1 MIKIIISKFSTKAF
15 TATLALFFSFTS
27 VYGQQLKVKG
37 TVTGDGSLLPG
48 VSVAVKG
55 EQVGSVTDFD
65 GNFEI
70 SANKDDVLIFSYV
83 GFKSL
88 EVDLEGRNNLD
99 VNLIAD
105 VSELDEVVVVG
116 YGSVKRKDLTGA
128 VSTIKSDEIEKIK
141 TTSFEGAIASKA
153 AGVQVVQ
160 SEGGPDASFKIRI
173 RGGTSINASND
184 PLYVIDGF
192 PITGAGVS
200 TSVGQGN
207 SSTSPLAT
215 IDPSSIESI
224 DILKDASATAI
235 YGSRGANGVI
245 LITTKKGLPG
255 RNQITFQSFY
265 GVSTLSRKLDILSAQ
280 EFIDYRNDYQTWF
293 PAFADVN
300 DDTNQSKYL
309 AESMRVDD
317 GTGTY
322 IPIDLATMEF
332 DPPIL
337 IDDWQ
342 ENITRE
348 AITKNY
354 RINASGG
361 NKNTRYNAAFSY
373 QDREGI
379 IRTSGIERYTGNFN
393 ISSKLNDRL
402 EAGFNGNIGHI
413 SRSGVVTAA
422 SDNSQGRSG
431 IVTSAILFSPV
442 QSPRQWF
449 QNEYDPETGRII
461 ANRNGDVSNPELILS
476 ENANFGNTLQTS
488 LNAYLS
494 YELVEGLTFRSS
506 IRGFSM
512 AVKNKAW
519 YTNKFGWSKA
529 VGGRAITR
537 FYNSGS
543 LVTEQ
548 NLSYLKDIGNHRINA
563 TLVYERQQNTSE
575 NLTSNS
581 TGFDI
586 PGLDLDALQGALNT
600 EPTQSYAFNS
610 SVESFIGRIQYDAF
624 NKYLVTAS
632 LRYDGSSRFAEDKR
646 WDYFPSLGLAWRIS
660 DESWFYNSANSS
672 SENLV
677 GSLIEKLR
685 NNISDLKLKFSYG
698 QSGNT
703 EIPAYKSIAQ
713 AGISSY
719 VFAGSALTT
728 GSSITQL
735 ANEELTWETTRE
747 IDYGFSLG
755 LFDNRVTIEAD
766 YYDKETSNLLLE
778 VPLPS
783 TSGYQTAFKNLGL
796 VSNKGYEFAVN
807 ANMIENRDFD
817 WNMNFNISFNENKV
831 LDLGDADEFFVTA
844 IGDNLTNNDY
854 IVKVGESLGS
864 IYGLDFDGVYTY
876 DDFVEFEGMTE
887 SEAASKLYADAAAVG
902 DDGTAMWWSLNQY
915 TLKDGVPLNA
925 LVTNGTYRPGMTKFK
940 DINGDGVIND
950 DDRHIIGNT
959 LPKHFGGMSQN
970 LNFKNF
976 DLSIQTS
983 WSYGND
989 VYNKTLK
996 KGIQTSVPWRN
1007 KFAIV
1012 NDRWS
1017 PENPMGKFTAFSAG
1031 SSGDVNS
1038 AAYDSY
1044 IEDGSYFRIG
1054 NITLGFTL
1062 PKDLIKKI
1070 GVKNIRIYASM
1081 DNVHIWTKYSGWD
1094 PDVSVGNNQLTPGL
1108 DVDSYPRSRTFRT
1121 GIVARF

>member
-1 MIKIIISKFSTKAF
+1 
-15 TATLALFFSFTS
+15 

-37 TVTGDGSLLPG
+37 TVTGDSSLLPG
-48 VSVAVKG
+48 VTVAVKG

-70 SANKDDVLIFSYV
+70 SANKDDVLVFSYV
-83 GFKSL
+83 GFKTL

-99 VNLIAD
+99 VYLIAD

-153 AGVQVVQ
+153 AGVQVVR
-160 SEGGPDASFKIRI
+160 SEGGPDAAFKIRI

-192 PITGAGVS
+192 PITGGSVS
-200 TSVGQGN
+200 TSIGQGN

-215 IDPSSIESI
+215 LDPSSIESI

-245 LITTKKGLPG
+245 LITTKKGVPG
-255 RNQITFQSFY
+255 RSQISFESY
-265 GVSTLSRKLDILSAQ
+265 FGVSRLANKLDVLSAQ

-293 PAFADVN
+293 PAFAAIN
-300 DDTNQSKYL
+300 DDTNQNKFL
-309 AESMRVDD
+309 AEGFRVDD

-322 IPIDLATMEF
+322 IPIDLATMTF

-342 ENITRE
+342 DVITRS

-354 RINASGG
+354 RLSANGG
-361 NKNTRYNAAFSY
+361 NKNTRYNASFSY
-373 QDREGI
+373 QDRQGI
-379 IRTSGIERYTGNFN
+379 IRTSEIERYTGNFN
-393 ISSKLNDRL
+393 ITTKLNDKL
-402 EAGFNGNIGHI
+402 EAGFNGNVGHI

-422 SDNSQGRSG
+422 SNNSQGSSG
-431 IVTSAILFSPV
+431 IVTSAILFPPV

-449 QNEYDPETGRII
+449 QNEYDPETGRLI
-461 ANRNGDVSNPELILS
+461 ANRNGDVSNPELMLS
-476 ENANFGNTLQTS
+476 ENTNTGTTLQTS
-488 LNAYLS
+488 LNAYLA
-494 YELVEGLTFRSS
+494 YELAEGLTFKSS

-519 YTNKFGWSKA
+519 FTNKFGWSRG
-529 VGGRAITR
+529 VGGRSITR
-537 FYNSGS
+537 FYNSSS

-548 NLSYLKDIGNHRINA
+548 NLNYLKDFGDHRINA
-563 TLVYERQQNTSE
+563 TLVYERQQRTSE

-586 PGLDLDALQGALNT
+586 PNLNLDALQGALNT

-610 SVESFIGRIQYDAF
+610 SVESFLARVQYDAF
-624 NKYLVTAS
+624 NKYLLTAS

-660 DESWFYNSANSS
+660 NESFLKNN
-672 SENLV
+672 
-677 GSLIEKLR
+677 SLI
-685 NNISDLKLKFSYG
+685 SDAKLKFSYG

-703 EIPAYKSIAQ
+703 EIPAFKSIAQ

-719 VFAGSALTT
+719 VFGGSSLTT
-728 GSSITQL
+728 GSSIIQL
-735 ANEELTWETTRE
+735 ANEDLTWESTRE
-747 IDYGFSLG
+747 IDYGLSLG
-755 LFDNRVTIEAD
+755 LFNNRITMEAD

-778 VPLPS
+778 VPLPA

-807 ANMIENRDFD
+807 ANMIENRDFN

-844 IGDNLTNNDY
+844 IGDNQTNNDY
-854 IVKVGESLGS
+854 VVRVGESLGS
-864 IYGLDFDGVYTY
+864 IYGLAYDGVYNY
-876 DDFVEFEGMTE
+876 QDFVEFDGM
-887 SEAASKLYADAAAVG
+887 SIDDANAKLYADASAVG
-902 DDGTAMWWSLNQY
+902 DGTGMWWGLNQY
-915 TLKDGVPLNA
+915 TLKDGVPVNA

-940 DINGDGVIND
+940 DINGDGIIND

-959 LPKHFGGMSQN
+959 LPKHFGGMTQN
-970 LNFKNF
+970 FNYKNF
-976 DLSIQTS
+976 DLSVQTS

-996 KGIQTSVPWRN
+996 KGAQTAVPWRN
-1007 KFAIV
+1007 KFSIV
-1012 NDRWS
+1012 DDRWS
-1017 PENPMGKFTAFSAG
+1017 PENPNGTFTAFSAG
-1031 SSGDVNS
+1031 NSGDVNS
-1038 AAYDSY
+1038 AAYDLY
-1044 IEDGSYFRIG
+1044 LEDGSYFRIG
-1054 NITLGFTL
+1054 NITMGYTF
-1062 PKDLIKKI
+1062 PKEVMKKI
-1070 GVKNIRIYASM
+1070 GVKHLRLYVSL

>member
-1 MIKIIISKFSTKAF
+1 MTKLIISKFSITTF
-15 TATLALFFSFTS
+15 LAMLVLFCSFTT

-48 VSVAVKG
+48 VSVSVKG
-55 EQVGSVTDFD
+55 DQVGSVTDFD

-70 SANKDDVLIFSYV
+70 PANKDDVLVFSFV
-83 GFKSL
+83 GFKTL
-88 EVDLEGRNNLD
+88 EVDLEGRNNLE

-153 AGVQVVQ
+153 AGVQVVR
-160 SEGGPDASFKIRI
+160 SEGGPDAAFKIRI

-192 PITGAGVS
+192 PIMGGSVS
-200 TSVGQGN
+200 TSIGQGN

-215 IDPSSIESI
+215 LDPSSIESI

-245 LITTKKGLPG
+245 LITTKKGVPG
-255 RNQITFQSFY
+255 RSQISFESY
-265 GVSTLSRKLDILSAQ
+265 FGVSRLANKLDVLSAQ
-280 EFIDYRNDYQTWF
+280 EFIDFRNDYQTWF
-293 PAFADVN
+293 PAFAAIN
-300 DDTNQSKYL
+300 DDTNQNKFL
-309 AESMRVDD
+309 AEGFRVDD

-322 IPIDLATMEF
+322 IPIDLATMTF

-342 ENITRE
+342 DVITRS

-354 RINASGG
+354 RLSANGG
-361 NKNTRYNAAFSY
+361 NKNTRYNASFSY

-379 IRTSGIERYTGNFN
+379 IRTSEIERYTGNFN
-393 ISSKLNDRL
+393 ITTKLNDKL
-402 EAGFNGNIGHI
+402 EAGFNGNVGHI
-413 SRSGVVTAA
+413 YRSGVVTAA
-422 SDNSQGRSG
+422 SNNSQGRSG
-431 IVTSAILFSPV
+431 IVTSAILFPPV
-442 QSPRQWF
+442 QSPTQWF
-449 QNEYDPETGRII
+449 QNEYDPETGRLI
-461 ANRNGDVSNPELILS
+461 ANRNGDVSNPELMLS
-476 ENANFGNTLQTS
+476 ENTNTGTTLQTS
-488 LNAYLS
+488 LNAYLA
-494 YELVEGLTFRSS
+494 YELAEGLTFKSS

-519 YTNKFGWSKA
+519 FTNKFGWA
-529 VGGRAITR
+529 RGVGGRSITK
-537 FYNSGS
+537 FYNSSS

-548 NLSYLKDIGNHRINA
+548 NLNYLKDFGDHRINA
-563 TLVYERQQNTSE
+563 TLVYERQQRTSE

-586 PGLDLDALQGALNT
+586 PNLNLDALQGALNT

-610 SVESFIGRIQYDAF
+610 SVESFLARVQYDAF
-624 NKYLVTAS
+624 NKYLLTAS
-632 LRYDGSSRFAEDKR
+632 LRYDGSSRFAEEKR

-660 DESWFYNSANSS
+660 NESFLKNSS
-672 SENLV
+672 L
-677 GSLIEKLR
+677 
-685 NNISDLKLKFSYG
+685 ISDAKLKFSYG

-703 EIPAYKSIAQ
+703 EIPAFKSIAQ

-719 VFAGSALTT
+719 VFGGSSLSA
-728 GSSITQL
+728 GSSIIQL
-735 ANEELTWETTRE
+735 ANEDLTWESTRE
-747 IDYGFSLG
+747 IDYGLSLG
-755 LFDNRVTIEAD
+755 LFNNRITLEAD

-778 VPLPS
+778 VPLPA

-796 VSNKGYEFAVN
+796 VSNKGYEFALN
-807 ANMIENRDFD
+807 ANMIENSDFN

-844 IGDNLTNNDY
+844 IGDNQTNNDY
-854 IVKVGESLGS
+854 VVRVGESLGS
-864 IYGLDFDGVYTY
+864 IYGLAYDGVYNY
-876 DDFVEFEGMTE
+876 QDFVEFDGM
-887 SEAASKLYADAAAVG
+887 SIDEANAKLVADAAAVG
-902 DDGTAMWWSLNQY
+902 DGTEMWWTLNQY
-915 TLKDGVPLNA
+915 TLKEGVPVNA

-959 LPKHFGGMSQN
+959 LPKHFGGMTQN
-970 LNFKNF
+970 FNYKNF
-976 DLSIQTS
+976 DLSVQTS

-996 KGIQTSVPWRN
+996 KGAQTAVPWRN
-1007 KFAIV
+1007 KFSIV
-1012 NDRWS
+1012 DDRWS
-1017 PENPMGKFTAFSAG
+1017 PENPNGTFTAFSAG
-1031 SSGDVNS
+1031 NSGDVGS
-1038 AAYDSY
+1038 AAYDLY
-1044 IEDGSYFRIG
+1044 LEDGSYFRIG
-1054 NITLGFTL
+1054 NITMGYTF
-1062 PKDLIKKI
+1062 PKEVMKKI
-1070 GVKNIRIYASM
+1070 GIKHLRLYVSL

>member
-1 MIKIIISKFSTKAF
+1 MTKLIISKFSITTF
-15 TATLALFFSFTS
+15 LAMLVLFCSFTT

-48 VSVAVKG
+48 VSVSVKG
-55 EQVGSVTDFD
+55 DQVGSVTDFD

-70 SANKDDVLIFSYV
+70 PANKDDVLVFSFV
-83 GFKSL
+83 GFKTL
-88 EVDLEGRNNLD
+88 EVDLEGRNNLE

-153 AGVQVVQ
+153 AGVQVVR
-160 SEGGPDASFKIRI
+160 SEGGPDAAFKIRI

-192 PITGAGVS
+192 PIMGGSVS
-200 TSVGQGN
+200 TSIGQGN

-215 IDPSSIESI
+215 LDPSSIESI

-245 LITTKKGLPG
+245 LITTKKGVPG
-255 RNQITFQSFY
+255 RSQISFESY
-265 GVSTLSRKLDILSAQ
+265 FGVSRLANKLDVLSAQ
-280 EFIDYRNDYQTWF
+280 EFIDFRNDYQTWF
-293 PAFADVN
+293 PAFAAIN
-300 DDTNQSKYL
+300 DDTNQNKFL
-309 AESMRVDD
+309 AEGFRVDD

-322 IPIDLATMEF
+322 IPIDLATMTF

-342 ENITRE
+342 DVITRS

-354 RINASGG
+354 RLSANGG
-361 NKNTRYNAAFSY
+361 NKNTRYNASFSY

-379 IRTSGIERYTGNFN
+379 IRTSEIERYTGNFN
-393 ISSKLNDRL
+393 ITTKLNDKL
-402 EAGFNGNIGHI
+402 EAGFNGNVGHI
-413 SRSGVVTAA
+413 YRSGVVTAA
-422 SDNSQGRSG
+422 SNNSQGRSG
-431 IVTSAILFSPV
+431 IVTSAILFPPV
-442 QSPRQWF
+442 QSPTQWF
-449 QNEYDPETGRII
+449 QNEYDPETGRLI
-461 ANRNGDVSNPELILS
+461 ANRNGDVSNPELMLS
-476 ENANFGNTLQTS
+476 ENTNTGTTLQTS
-488 LNAYLS
+488 LNAYLA
-494 YELVEGLTFRSS
+494 YELAEGLTFKSS

-519 YTNKFGWSKA
+519 FTNKFGWA
-529 VGGRAITR
+529 RGVGGRSITK
-537 FYNSGS
+537 FYNSSS

-548 NLSYLKDIGNHRINA
+548 NLNYLKDFGDHRINA
-563 TLVYERQQNTSE
+563 TLVYERQQRTSE

-586 PGLDLDALQGALNT
+586 PNLNLDALQGALNT

-610 SVESFIGRIQYDAF
+610 SVESFLARVQYDAF
-624 NKYLVTAS
+624 NKYLLTAS
-632 LRYDGSSRFAEDKR
+632 LRYDGSSRFAEEKR

-660 DESWFYNSANSS
+660 NESFLKNN
-672 SENLV
+672 
-677 GSLIEKLR
+677 SLI
-685 NNISDLKLKFSYG
+685 SDAKLKFSYG

-703 EIPAYKSIAQ
+703 EIPAFKSIAQ

-719 VFAGSALTT
+719 VFGGSSLSA
-728 GSSITQL
+728 GSSIIQL
-735 ANEELTWETTRE
+735 ANEDLTWESTRE
-747 IDYGFSLG
+747 IDYGLSLG
-755 LFDNRVTIEAD
+755 LFNNRITLEAD

-778 VPLPS
+778 VPLPA

-796 VSNKGYEFAVN
+796 VSNKGHEFALN
-807 ANMIENRDFD
+807 ANMIENRDFN

-844 IGDNLTNNDY
+844 IGDNQTNNDY
-854 IVKVGESLGS
+854 VVRVGESLGS
-864 IYGLDFDGVYTY
+864 IYGLAYDGVYNY
-876 DDFVEFEGMTE
+876 QDFVEFDGM
-887 SEAASKLYADAAAVG
+887 SIDDANAKLVADAAAVG
-902 DDGTAMWWSLNQY
+902 DGTEMWWTLNQY
-915 TLKDGVPLNA
+915 TLKEGVPVNA

-940 DINGDGVIND
+940 DINRDGVIND

-959 LPKHFGGMSQN
+959 LPKHFGGMTQN
-970 LNFKNF
+970 FNYKNF
-976 DLSIQTS
+976 DLSVQTS

-996 KGIQTSVPWRN
+996 KGAQTAVPWRN
-1007 KFAIV
+1007 KFSIV
-1012 NDRWS
+1012 DDRWS
-1017 PENPMGKFTAFSAG
+1017 PENPNGTFTAFSAG
-1031 SSGDVNS
+1031 NSGDVGS
-1038 AAYDSY
+1038 AAYDLY
-1044 IEDGSYFRIG
+1044 LEDGSYFRIG
-1054 NITLGFTL
+1054 NITMGYTF
-1062 PKDLIKKI
+1062 PKEVMKKI
-1070 GVKNIRIYASM
+1070 GIKHLRLYVSL

>member
-1 MIKIIISKFSTKAF
+1 MMKLIISKFSTKAF
-15 TATLALFFSFTS
+15 RATLVLFFMFTS

-55 EQVGSVTDFD
+55 EPVGSVTDFD

-83 GFKSL
+83 GFKTL

-105 VSELDEVVVVG
+105 VSELEEVVVVG

-293 PAFADVN
+293 PQFSEVT

-476 ENANFGNTLQTS
+476 ENTNFGNTLQTS

-494 YELVEGLTFRSS
+494 YELAEGLTFRSS

-548 NLSYLKDIGNHRINA
+548 NLSYLKDFGNHRINT

-575 NLTSNS
+575 TLRSNS

-586 PGLDLDALQGALNT
+586 PDLNLDALQGALNT

-610 SVESFIGRIQYDAF
+610 SVESFIGRIQYDGY
-624 NKYLVTAS
+624 NKYLLTAS
-632 LRYDGSSRFAEDKR
+632 LRYDGSSRFAENKR
-646 WDYFPSLGLAWRIS
+646 WDYFPSIGFAWRLS
-660 DESWFYNSANSS
+660 NEKWFANHNGSFWKYPIGS
-672 SENLV
+672 FIQDNVSEV
-677 GSLIEKLR
+677 
-685 NNISDLKLKFSYG
+685 KLKFSYG

-719 VFAGSALTT
+719 VFGGSSLTT

-747 IDYGFSLG
+747 IDYGLSLG
-755 LFDNRVTIEAD
+755 LFNNRITMEAD

-796 VSNKGYEFAVN
+796 VNNKGYEFAVN
-807 ANMIENRDFD
+807 ANMIENRDFN

-844 IGDNLTNNDY
+844 IGDNQTNNDY
-854 IVKVGESLGS
+854 VVRVGESLGS
-864 IYGLDFDGVYTY
+864 IYGLSYDGVYNY
-876 DDFVEFEGMTE
+876 QDFVEFDGM
-887 SEAASKLYADAAAVG
+887 SIDEAASKLYADAAAVG
-902 DDGTAMWWSLNQY
+902 DDGTEMWWGLNQY
-915 TLKDGVPLNA
+915 TLKDGVPVNA

-959 LPKHFGGMSQN
+959 LPKHFGGMTQN

-996 KGIQTSVPWRN
+996 KGAQTAVPWRN
-1007 KFAIV
+1007 KFSIV
-1012 NDRWS
+1012 DDRWS
-1017 PENPMGKFTAFSAG
+1017 PTNPNGTFTAFSAG
-1031 SSGDVNS
+1031 NSGDVNS
-1038 AAYDSY
+1038 AAYDLY
-1044 IEDGSYFRIG
+1044 LEDGSYFRIR

-1062 PKDLIKKI
+1062 PKDLIRKI
-1070 GVKNIRIYASM
+1070 GVKNLRIYASL